1 MRHQKKKVT
10 LDRKRGPR
18 RALLRNLVTS
28 IVLYEKVKTTRAK
41 AKAAQPIV
49 ERCVTLAKSPTLVAR
64 RRLLTILT
72 HPNAIRKVFEVF
84 GPRYAS
90 RNGGYTRIVKIGRRI
105 GDAAEMVQIEF
116 V

>member
-10 LDRKRGPR
+10 LDRKIGPR

-28 IVLYEKVKTTRAK
+28 VVLYEKVKTTRAK
-41 AKAAQPIV
+41 AKAVQPIV
-49 ERCVTLAKSPTLVAR
+49 ERCVTLGKSQTLAAR

-72 HPNAIRKVFEVF
+72 HPNAVRKMFEVF
-84 GPRYAS
+84 SSRYAS
-90 RNGGYTRIVKIGRRI
+90 RSGGYTRIVKIGRRV
-105 GDAAEMVQIEF
+105 GDAAEIVQIEF